1 MLADHHANLNAAKAV
16 GRSDLYLKCQLLNE
30 GVCILFLL
38 ATFRVSVEA
47 IAYGMLITNV
57 VTQILDAQLNKKLIG
72 YGYLEQMRDILP
84 TCCWQRA
91 RACACIWSFSCTCR
105 IC

>member
-1 MLADHHANLNAAKAV
+1 MCTVNERHAGPVDVYK
-16 GRSDLYLKCQLLNE
+16 RQ

-84 TCCWQRA
+84 TLLLAAGAGLCKM
-91 RACACIWSFSCTCR
+91 CIRDRSCPCG
-105 IC
+105 CHSG